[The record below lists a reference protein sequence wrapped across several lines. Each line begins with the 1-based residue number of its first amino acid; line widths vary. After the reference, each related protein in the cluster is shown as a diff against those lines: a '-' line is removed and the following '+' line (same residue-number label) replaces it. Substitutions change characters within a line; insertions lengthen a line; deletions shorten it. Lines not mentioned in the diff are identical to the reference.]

1 MRAASR
7 ERLSLCLRGEDE
19 EGEGLLERIQLGLTL
34 TLPVALQK
42 GEATQHAR
50 GRSKTSSQT

>member
-7 ERLSLCLRGEDE
+7 ERLSLCLRGENE
-19 EGEGLLERIQLGLTL
+19 EGEGLERIQLGLTL
-34 TLPVALQK
+34 TLPLAVQK